1 MDVFARLLHNPHIG
15 VQMRTVEM
23 QPFAKQLYWEQKKR
37 DQFYWISISA
47 NLSQKEC
54 VASSWLSSNCSSMR
68 ILLITGNHFP
78 STNPRVWP
86 IHGPA
91 ALGRLLMLKTTIV
104 LFNPWNLTPTVTLKT
119 KFSRPL
125 GQNPRMRGDKPSNRE
140 VDGILFSFGT
150 VRVSDAS
157 FFFSSSW
164 RLGIAAKRLGWTEQ
178 ETESVQSWSRGQSS
192 HSLEVDGFVC
202 KDKNSCGDR

>member
-23 QPFAKQLYWEQKKR
+23 QPFAKRLYWEQKKR

-104 LFNPWNLTPTVTLKT
+104 LFNPWTSHLQSPWKRNFLGRLVKILGCEEINRPTVKSMESFSASEPSEFRTLRFFFLVLAPWYCCKA
-119 KFSRPL
+119 
-125 GQNPRMRGDKPSNRE
+125 PRMNRARDWISSKLKQRSVE
-140 VDGILFSFGT
+140 SQFGGWW
-150 VRVSDAS
+150 
-157 FFFSSSW
+157 F
-164 RLGIAAKRLGWTEQ
+164 RLQRQKQLW
-178 ETESVQSWSRGQSS
+178 W
-192 HSLEVDGFVC
+192 
-202 KDKNSCGDR
+202 